1 MIPAGFQALSFP
13 PSRFVEANGPIY
25 GRRGADGFVMGLLVL
40 PHHCNAAGVCHG
52 GMLATLA
59 DMLLTVGSN
68 IQSGQSRFLPTV
80 SMTCDY
86 LAPVPEG
93 AWVEGRVQ
101 VLRATRNLLF
111 ASGLLE
117 VGGEAV
123 LRASGVMKLA
133 AETDPR
139 FHPDRYFQPTQEKP

>member
-1 MIPAGFQALSFP
+1 MIPAGFQQLSFP
-13 PSRFVEANGPIY
+13 PSRFVEVNGPIY
-25 GRRGADGFVMGLLVL
+25 GRRDGGEFVMGLLVMA
-40 PHHCNAAGVCHG
+40 HHCNAAGVCHG

-68 IQSGQSRFLPTV
+68 IQSGQSRFLPTI

-93 AWVEGRVQ
+93 AWVEGRVE
-101 VLRATRNLLF
+101 VLRTTRNLLF
-111 ASGLLE
+111 ASGVLE
-117 VGGEAV
+117 VDGAAV
-123 LRASGVMKLA
+123 LRTSGVMKLA

-139 FHPDRYFQPTQEKP
+139 FHPDRYFQEKP